1 MEPCLIVDDL
11 KVIRMVA
18 RKRGTK
24 RMEELT
30 SVLRTKRAEKLSRD
44 VTEAMITNAF
54 FFFRDIRPF
63 DLLRNVTLPEL
74 LKN

>member
-1 MEPCLIVDDL
+1 
-11 KVIRMVA
+11 
-18 RKRGTK
+18 
-24 RMEELT
+24 MEELI

-54 FFFRDIRPF
+54 FFFRDIKPF
-63 DLLRNVTLPEL
+63 DFLRNVTLPEL

>member
-1 MEPCLIVDDL
+1 MEPCLIVDDS

-24 RMEELT
+24 RMEELI

-54 FFFRDIRPF
+54 FFRDIRPF

>member
-1 MEPCLIVDDL
+1 
-11 KVIRMVA
+11 
-18 RKRGTK
+18 
-24 RMEELT
+24 MEELI

-54 FFFRDIRPF
+54 FFRDIRPF